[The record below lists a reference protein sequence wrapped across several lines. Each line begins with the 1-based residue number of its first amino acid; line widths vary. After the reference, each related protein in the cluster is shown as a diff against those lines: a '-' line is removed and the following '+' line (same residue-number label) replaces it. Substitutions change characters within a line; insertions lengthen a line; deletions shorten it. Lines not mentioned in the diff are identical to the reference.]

1 MGPAQRARTE
11 EIQMAKIL
19 IVDDDSHFIDVC
31 RLILE
36 REGFEVRTASNRQ
49 DGLRAIEESIPD
61 LIILDV
67 MMEFPDDGFAL
78 SRELRSNGF
87 SAPILML
94 TAISR
99 VTGLD
104 YDKDDEVVLVN
115 EFLEKPLGA
124 ETLVSKIREWLDN

>member
-1 MGPAQRARTE
+1 MGPAVRVRKE

-19 IVDDDSHFIDVC
+19 IVDDDSHFTDVC

-49 DGLRAIEESIPD
+49 EGLGAIEEDTPD

-67 MMEFPDDGFAL
+67 MMEYPDDGFAL

-87 SAPILML
+87 RSPILML

-104 YDKDDEVVLVN
+104 YDKDNELVLVN

-124 ETLVSKIREWLDN
+124 ETLVSKIREWLGN